1 MAQGSGRA
9 RAVAIALRRRRPQP
23 QPDWMWVLL
32 AVLLA
37 LGFMLANPV
46 RAQTSVPPPGT
57 EPPATAQQVA
67 PTLPPGAGGDTQ
79 AARPLPETSAKPSVV
94 RPPATGDMPVIAP
107 PATGI
112 MPVIPPPGSAGGEKG
127 VAPK

>member
-1 MAQGSGRA
+1 MSQGPK

-37 LGFMLANPV
+37 LGLILARPV
-46 RAQTSVPPPGT
+46 HAQTSVPPS
-57 EPPATAQQVA
+57 PPERDA

-79 AARPLPETSAKPSVV
+79 AVRPLPDTSAKSPVV
-94 RPPATGDMPVIAP
+94 APPASSDAAVIRPPATG
-107 PATGI
+107 T
-112 MPVIPPPGSAGGEKG
+112 MPVIPPPGAPGGVGG
-127 VAPK
+127 VQPK

>member
-1 MAQGSGRA
+1 MSQGPK

-37 LGFMLANPV
+37 LGLMFANPV
-46 RAQTSVPPPGT
+46 RAQTSVPPA
-57 EPPATAQQVA
+57 PPERVS
-67 PTLPPGAGGDTQ
+67 PTIPPGAGGDTQ
-79 AARPLPETSAKPSVV
+79 ITRPLPDTSAKPPVV
-94 RPPATGDMPVIAP
+94 SPPVSGDPAVIRPPTAGT
-107 PATGI
+107 
-112 MPVIPPPGSAGGEKG
+112 MPVIPPPGAPGGEKG